1 MDGSADVVVVG
12 GGAAGLSLA
21 SRLAGGPLDVVLV
34 SPDVPTAPKTW
45 CYWEPGGGRWD
56 PVVAARWDRAR
67 VYGPGGEDLLLP
79 LAPYTYK
86 MVRSPD
92 YERHATELLAAG
104 GVRRVAAAVDSVE
117 DGPDHATVRGRDAAG
132 REVTLTTR
140 WAYDSRPVPPAGPGR
155 VHLLQHFRGW
165 FVETAR
171 PAFDPGVAT
180 FMDFRTPQP
189 PGGVSFGYVLPTSP
203 TRALVEY
210 TEFTREVLSDAGY
223 EAALRQYTGDVL
235 GLPEFTVTDVEEG
248 AIPLTDAPFPR
259 RTGRR
264 VFRIGTAGGATRPST
279 GYTFAAVHRQ
289 VEHIA
294 AALAAGR
301 DPVPPAAYG
310 RRHLWMDQVLLRGL
324 DEGRIDGAAFFLR
337 LFDRQPTTRV
347 LRFLDGAT
355 TPREDLAVMTA
366 APMGPMIRTLLPG

>member
-12 GGAAGLSLA
+12 AGAAGLSLA

-34 SPDVPTAPKTW
+34 SPDTPAAPKTW
-45 CYWEPGGGRWD
+45 CYWEPGDGRWD
-56 PVVAARWDRAR
+56 PVVGARWDLAR
-67 VYGPGGEDLLLP
+67 VHGPDGAELLLP

-92 YERHATELLAAG
+92 HERHALDRIAAG
-104 GVRRVAAAVDSVE
+104 GVRRVAAEVDTVS
-117 DGPDHATVRGRDAAG
+117 DGPEHATVRGRDAAG
-132 REVTLTTR
+132 REVVLTAR
-140 WAYDSRPVPPAGPGR
+140 WVYDSRPVPPAAAGR

-171 PAFDPGVAT
+171 PAFEPGVAT

-189 PGGVSFGYVLPTSP
+189 AGGVSFGYLLPTSA

-210 TEFTREVLSDAGY
+210 TEFTRDVLSDSGY
-223 EAALRQYTGDVL
+223 SAALRQYTGDVL
-235 GLPEFTVTDVEEG
+235 GLPDFTVTDVEEG

-259 RTGRR
+259 RVGRR

-279 GYTFAAVHRQ
+279 GYTFAAVQRQ

-294 AALAAGR
+294 TALAAGR
-301 DPVPPAAYG
+301 DPAPPAAYG

-324 DEGRIDGAAFFLR
+324 DAGEIDGAAFFMR
-337 LFDRQPTTRV
+337 LFDRQPTARV

-355 TPREDLAVMTA
+355 SPREDLAVMGA
-366 APMGPMIRTLLPG
+366 APLGPMLRTLLPG